1 MKAAVC
7 RAFNEDLSLESVDLA
22 PPQAG
27 EVGVRLAACAICH
40 SDIAYMDGS
49 WGGALPAVFGHEAAG
64 IVEAVGEGVSEFAP
78 GDRVVV
84 TLVRSCGTC
93 PCCSRGIYGA
103 CEADFPLNH
112 RSPLTD
118 STGKAL
124 VHGLGTAAFAESV
137 VVDASQLVAVDDTI
151 PFDRAALL
159 ACGVITGFGAVAN
172 TAKIEPGSDV
182 VVIGAGGVGLNA
194 IQGAVLCGA
203 GRIIAVDI
211 AAAKLDDAMEFG
223 ATDAVDSSRQDAV
236 DAVRGL
242 TGGRGADYVFISVG
256 AGAAFNAAYAML
268 ARGGAAVI
276 VGMPA
281 DGVMS
286 EFEPGVFASD
296 GKRILGSKMGSS
308 NIRVDIPKLAGLYGN
323 GRLKLDELISGRFAL
338 DDINEAIAEVVR
350 GEARRNVIV
359 F

>member
-22 PPQAG
+22 PPQTG
-27 EVGVRLAACAICH
+27 EVQVRLAACAICH

-64 IVEAVGEGVSEFAP
+64 IVETVGGDVSEFAP
-78 GDRVVV
+78 GDHVVV

-93 PCCSRGIYGA
+93 RCCSRRSFSI

-118 STGKAL
+118 ASGAPL
-124 VHGLGTAAFAESV
+124 VHGLGTAAFAEAV
-137 VVDASQLVAVDDTI
+137 VVDASQLVAI
-151 PFDRAALL
+151 PRELPFDRAALL
-159 ACGVITGFGAVAN
+159 ACGVITGYGAVAN

-194 IQGAVLCGA
+194 IQGAALCGA
-203 GRIIAVDI
+203 GRIVAVDI
-211 AAAKLDDAMEFG
+211 ADAKLDDAIEFG
-223 ATDAVDSSRQDAV
+223 ATDAVNSSKEDASDAV
-236 DAVRGL
+236 SRL

-256 AGAAFNAAYAML
+256 AKAAFDAAYAML

-286 EFEPGVFASD
+286 QFEPGDFAAGS
-296 GKRILGSKMGSS
+296 KRILGSKMGSS
-308 NIRVDIPKLAGLYGN
+308 NIRKDIPQLADLYRQS
-323 GRLKLDELISGRFAL
+323 RLKLDELISGRYGLA
-338 DDINEAIAEVVR
+338 DINEAIASVKR